1 MTDEQNWQEL
11 QREIDREE
19 IVARAR
25 ARHKWFVEG
34 CRTGMLQA
42 LEDVARSETLE
53 AAIETLAARLAPV
66 IGRDQ

>member
-1 MTDEQNWQEL
+1 MTDAEWKEM
-11 QREIDREE
+11 QREIERDEQ
-19 IVARAR
+19 VARAR
-25 ARHKWFVEG
+25 ERYRWFAEG
-34 CRTGMLQA
+34 ARTGMLQA